1 MLLGGLRFCFRKSR
15 EVGLYRHGA
24 PKRIELYILVSPTKK
39 SKESTDPPYSRSFA
53 DFRCLT
59 ILVSGRS
66 NEALNLGAL
75 GLKIVQ
81 LR

>member
-1 MLLGGLRFCFRKSR
+1 MEHQKNRIVYTCVANQK
-15 EVGLYRHGA
+15 V
-24 PKRIELYILVSPTKK
+24 KRINYS
-39 SKESTDPPYSRSFA
+39 PYSRSFA
-53 DFRCLT
+53 NFRCLT